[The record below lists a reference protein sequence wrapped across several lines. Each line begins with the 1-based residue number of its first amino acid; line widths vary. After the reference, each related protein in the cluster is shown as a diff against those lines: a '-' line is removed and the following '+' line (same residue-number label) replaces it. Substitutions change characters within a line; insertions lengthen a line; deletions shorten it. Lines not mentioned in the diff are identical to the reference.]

1 MSTSSRVNEN
11 ENNEGERRENLDF
24 SDFEESQKQRQEG
37 LEALLCPYEELLKHI
52 KFPKFYVK

>member
-1 MSTSSRVNEN
+1 MKIMK
-11 ENNEGERRENLDF
+11 ERRENLDF

-37 LEALLCPYEELLKHI
+37 LEALVCPYEELLKHI